1 MEEKENNHKSSEVQ
15 SLFIEYAEEK
25 KEEETFE
32 SKMDSLFNQLDEQ
45 FEKVKKYANFD
56 IPLDQIELNQYK
68 FKYNFEND
76 KGNNIYNN
84 KENLIEINI
93 NNENKDNKD
102 NNDNQ
107 DEIILK
113 NKKVEIKEIKDDEEI
128 KKKMYDE
135 MAYQRMEEERKI
147 KEMEL
152 EKKREKNL
160 EEEKRIK
167 EQQQKREEELIQRE
181 KEILKR
187 EEDLKKKEKDLER
200 KREEEEKRI
209 LEEKRRREEEEEALE
224 RSRMLKEEEEK
235 LKKIEEE
242 KEKEEQRESDRI
254 KKLRIEK
261 EKEEE
266 KKKKMKQLEDEKKKE
281 MEKKEKEKQIIEQ
294 KKLIDQINSN
304 KINNNKAKKSVEET
318 NNEINE
324 IDIEEINSDEDIE
337 ELEVNDNNNKQSNNK
352 NTIKSNI
359 KSINSELTNNTK
371 LKSINKGNI
380 SNSRFNNKS
389 INNLNNKSRN
399 KNISPTKKSQIKE
412 SSNKSMKK
420 PKEEKK
426 PEDSLF
432 KDKKPEKE
440 RNKEDGEFYQKFKK
454 SKVYSQISQEIIDK
468 LLEHIYAIDD
478 FDEQNSE
485 IEDINIYPSI
495 TEFNKED
502 KNLKEMIPD
511 FEEKILKNE
520 KLNVDDRYRKYYS
533 KEEAFDKNQEND
545 KVNEL
550 LFEIMNIS
558 NESHT
563 DILQK
568 KFEKEKLKNLPT
580 TEFEELN
587 DIEELENKLFGKED
601 IYPESYPIISNLEN
615 LRTFIY
621 KFKPTAKENPNI
633 MVNAIQSFNYWRS
646 SLNDGNSFYRV
657 IMYSLLEHCI
667 LNKDCQF
674 LMLLIN
680 EISSDDFIE
689 YYKKRN
695 IEYNKPFMI
704 LSAIS
709 IMLEN
714 KLEIKALEYL
724 LKAYNLKNGY
734 FDMLL
739 IIYLKKVLCD
749 FGKEIN
755 KLLDEKKKSEENLD
769 LIEETKINIEQIEAL
784 YLDPPKINIFNLIS
798 ELFNINIQLFL
809 LGGKYM
815 EPINSLTNI
824 EKDDSSRTFIF
835 GYFFSGYHILY
846 SPDFDENNDI
856 FKNVAENYNP
866 ELCKLTTELKEQKKC
881 DICFKET
888 DHIAFLQ
895 KKYIVC
901 FSCLTNYLKESIK
914 KRTEYFFDDK
924 CLGQEYYSRPF
935 NLQDQFY
942 LDDFDLGELSDE
954 GNIINNL
961 YLSKKE
967 NKCILCDK
975 LKEDDVKLLILP
987 CKCSICDECF
997 NKLFMKITNN
1007 HGYLLP
1013 CEVGMLNNKFQ
1024 CNCGKLFDYNDISYL
1039 YKPTQEQKD
1048 KAKDRLSFYKDNYCL
1063 ICLTNLL
1070 NEEDVKKVKIK
1081 KEKEDDVEHFICLK
1095 CYCKYFKNL
1104 YFDSDDDDDNTKE
1117 ENEEVETKSGKDT
1130 RGDKD
1135 TKNTK
1140 NTKGTKGTKTDK
1152 EVKVIKDE
1160 HKIKCS
1166 ICQRWHHYIGSVDG
1180 CGCVTF

>member
-15 SLFIEYAEEK
+15 SLFIDYAEEK

-76 KGNNIYNN
+76 NIYNN

-93 NNENKDNKD
+93 NNENKD

-113 NKKVEIKEIKDDEEI
+113 NKKVEIKEIKDDEEK

-152 EKKREKNL
+152 EKRREKNL

-167 EQQQKREEELIQRE
+167 EEQQKREEELIKRE

-209 LEEKRRREEEEEALE
+209 LEEKRRREEEEEAVE

-235 LKKIEEE
+235 LKRIEEE
-242 KEKEEQRESDRI
+242 KEKEEKRESDRI
-254 KKLRIEK
+254 KMLRIQK

-266 KKKKMKQLEDEKKKE
+266 EQKKKKKLEDEI
-281 MEKKEKEKQIIEQ
+281 KKEKEKQEKEKQIKEQ

-304 KINNNKAKKSVEET
+304 KMNNNKSKKSVEET

-337 ELEVNDNNNKQSNNK
+337 ELEVNDNNNNKQSNNK
-352 NTIKSNI
+352 NTIKTNI

-371 LKSINKGNI
+371 LKSINKGNL

-389 INNLNNKSRN
+389 LNNLNKSRN
-399 KNISPTKKSQIKE
+399 KKISPTKKSQIKE
-412 SSNKSMKK
+412 SSNKNMKK
-420 PKEEKK
+420 PKDEKK
-426 PEDSLF
+426 PEDSLS
-432 KDKKPEKE
+432 KEKKQE
-440 RNKEDGEFYQKFKK
+440 RNREDGEFYQKFKK
-454 SKVYSQISQEIIDK
+454 SKVFSQISQEIIDK

-478 FDEQNSE
+478 FDEINSE

-511 FEEKILKNE
+511 FEKKILKNE

-533 KEEAFDKNQEND
+533 KEEAFDKTQEND

-621 KFKPTAKENPNI
+621 KFKPTTKENPNI

-657 IMYSLLEHCI
+657 IMFSLLEHCI

-724 LKAYNLKNGY
+724 LKAYNLKNGS

-846 SPDFDENNDI
+846 SPDFDENNEI
-856 FKNVAENYNP
+856 FKDIAENDNP
-866 ELCKLTTELKEQKKC
+866 ELCKLTTELKEKKKC

-888 DHIAFLQ
+888 EHIAFLQ

-901 FSCLTNYLKESIK
+901 FPCLTNYLKDSIK

-942 LDDFDLGELSDE
+942 LDDFDLGELSEE

-961 YLSKKE
+961 YLSKKD

-975 LKEDDVKLLILP
+975 MKEDDIKLLILP
-987 CKCSICDECF
+987 CKCCICEECF
-997 NKLFMKITNN
+997 NKLLMKITNN

-1013 CEVGMLNNKFQ
+1013 CEVEMLNNKFQ
-1024 CNCGKLFDYNDISYL
+1024 CNCGKLFSYNDISYL
-1039 YKPTQEQKD
+1039 YKPTEEQEE

-1063 ICLTNLL
+1063 ICLTNLIK
-1070 NEEDVKKVKIK
+1070 EEDVKKVKIK

-1104 YFDSDDDDDNTKE
+1104 YFDSDDDDDDDNTKE
-1117 ENEEVETKSGKDT
+1117 DNEEVETKSGKDT
-1130 RGDKD
+1130 KNDKD
-1135 TKNTK
+1135 
-1140 NTKGTKGTKTDK
+1140 TKGTKGTKTDK

-1166 ICQRWHHYIGSVDG
+1166 ICRRWHHYIGSVDG
-1180 CGCVTF
+1180 CGCVLF